1 MQCGTFVCVTGKQTI
16 LLPYLH
22 GMLLVVCREHF
33 EGGKKKGFINYL
45 AICAN
50 RLFAYVINEERR

>member
-33 EGGKKKGFINYL
+33 EGGKKKVL
-45 AICAN
+45 
-50 RLFAYVINEERR
+50 